1 MDLYSLLF
9 RVLHM
14 IGKWLVFKKG
24 GQKPWKS
31 LIPVYSSYVEATMLN
46 RIWFFIADMSAN
58 ICYYVGVLLLLPILS
73 PILIDP
79 WLTGAPIDYTLS
91 METLLSVWYF
101 IPAIIVVALALGVK
115 LIVRIRKACR
125 YGELMNLNGLIIFGL
140 VVMPD
145 VFTFLIGFSS
155 KYQWK
160 KNTLLL

>member
-31 LIPVYSSYVEATMLN
+31 LIPVYSSYVEATMLS

-91 METLLSVWYF
+91 METLLSLWYF

-125 YGELMNLNGLIIFGL
+125 YGELMNLNVLIIFGL

>member
-1 MDLYSLLF
+1 MNLYNLFF
-9 RVLHM
+9 RVLHT

-31 LIPVYSSYVEATMLN
+31 LIPIYSSYVESKMLS
-46 RIWFFIADMSAN
+46 RIWFFFADISADLV
-58 ICYYVGVLLLLPILS
+58 YYAGMLLLLPILS
-73 PILIDP
+73 PIVIDP
-79 WLTGAPIDYTLS
+79 WLTGAPVDYTLS

-101 IPAIIVVALALGVK
+101 IPAIIVVALTLGVK

-125 YGELMNLNGLIIFGL
+125 YGELMNLNGIIIFGL

-145 VFTFLIGFSS
+145 VFTFFIGASS

-160 KNTLLL
+160 KNNLLL

>member
-9 RVLHM
+9 RVLHA
-14 IGKWLVFKKG
+14 IGKWCVFKKG
-24 GQKPWKS
+24 GQKPWKA
-31 LIPVYSSYVEATMLN
+31 LIPVYSSYVESTMLS
-46 RIWFFIADMSAN
+46 RRWFFFADISAN
-58 ICYYVGVLLLLPILS
+58 ICYYAGVLLLLPILS

-79 WLTGAPIDYTLS
+79 GLTGAPIDYTLS

-101 IPAIIVVALALGVK
+101 IPAIIVAALALGVK
-115 LIVRIRKACR
+115 FIVRIRKACR
-125 YGELMNLNGLIIFGL
+125 YGELMNLNVLLIFGL

-145 VFTFLIGFSS
+145 VFTFIIGFSS

>member
-31 LIPVYSSYVEATMLN
+31 LIPVYSSYVEATMLS
-46 RIWFFIADMSAN
+46 RIWFFLADISAN